1 MIHRIRP
8 FLLPTCAAIAGAA
21 ALAGCDLVRPFDQVC
36 ERNLRPASFR
46 VVTTPMQHEL
56 DLSQSAAQLS
66 ARGAA
71 SSNRLVLGITS
82 AQMKS
87 TVVAAGNAITSPVSR
102 RYCVRPQVEVT
113 LAVSP
118 LTVAI
123 AREQAAGGCEH
134 GLTLAH
140 EMKHVLVYERFLR
153 EVAAS
158 IEAELTARVGEQIR
172 HFANRA
178 EGERELPELVERT
191 VKPLIEAGMRE
202 VERRQAAIDTPDE
215 YARLDERQ
223 ARCLR

>member
-1 MIHRIRP
+1 MILRIRP

-36 ERNLRPASFR
+36 ERNLRPASFS

-66 ARGAA
+66 ARGAP
-71 SSNRLVLGITS
+71 SSGRLILGIT
-82 AQMKS
+82 AGNMKG
-87 TVVAAGNAITSPVSR
+87 TVAAAGNAITSPISR
-102 RYCVRPQVEVT
+102 RYCVRPQIEVT
-113 LAVSP
+113 LAVAP
-118 LTVAI
+118 LKVAI
-123 AREQAAGGCEH
+123 AREQAPGSCEH

-140 EMKHVLVYERFLR
+140 EMKHVLVYERFLQ

-158 IEAELTARVGEQIR
+158 VEAELKARVGEQIR
-172 HFANRA
+172 HFASRA
-178 EGERELPELVERT
+178 EGERELPALIERT

-202 VERRQAAIDTPDE
+202 VERRQAAIDTPEE